1 MFSRTFRSRYRAFVL
16 RVRRK
21 QPYHKEKYL
30 PCREGRSAR
39 EGRPCH
45 LLEGL
50 RAQREEW
57 AGAGRGRVRQ
67 GDNAGGM
74 GTFSLTPERGG
85 GRRLSQRPGRRK
97 ELAKQARKDRKKES
111 KAICCQSIVKKV
123 FQEAPTLK
131 DKQKPAP
138 WREEKRKTKR
148 RKKKRQ
154 KEQEAHSPEGREPGA
169 LGAGVRGEVWKLADQ
184 EGPQ

>member
-1 MFSRTFRSRYRAFVL
+1 M
-16 RVRRK
+16 
-21 QPYHKEKYL
+21 
-30 PCREGRSAR
+30 
-39 EGRPCH
+39 
-45 LLEGL
+45 

-111 KAICCQSIVKKV
+111 TEEIKKIK
-123 FQEAPTLK
+123 K
-131 DKQKPAP
+131 DRQMKD
-138 WREEKRKTKR
+138 RNGGRD
-148 RKKKRQ
+148 KK
-154 KEQEAHSPEGREPGA
+154 EG
-169 LGAGVRGEVWKLADQ
+169 
-184 EGPQ
+184 

>member
-123 FQEAPTLK
+123 FQEAPTLE

-138 WREEKRKTKR
+138 WREEKRQTK

-154 KEQEAHSPEGREPGA
+154 REQEAHSPEGREPGA

>member
-123 FQEAPTLK
+123 FQEAPTLE
-131 DKQKPAP
+131 DKQNCDVRNAKESKQLLTT
-138 WREEKRKTKR
+138 RIRFLNL
-148 RKKKRQ
+148 KKRSSLE
-154 KEQEAHSPEGREPGA
+154 KARHYQERKV
-169 LGAGVRGEVWKLADQ
+169 L
-184 EGPQ
+184 